1 MLMSVEK
8 LVARLVFGQL
18 AGELA
23 MLAMFGVDEIVA
35 PWRYFKLN

>member
-23 MLAMFGVDEIVA
+23 MFGVDKAGVFYSLMMVMMMI
-35 PWRYFKLN
+35 

>member
-18 AGELA
+18 AGKLAIFFVKTNEL
-23 MLAMFGVDEIVA
+23 DEFDRTGFI
-35 PWRYFKLN
+35 P